1 MHDFRTME
9 TKRQHAWSPLRH
21 PAFRALCLS
30 GGVYFVGNAMQSMAA
45 AWQMVEVSGSSFL
58 ASLVQTAV
66 FLPMFLLGLPAGVLA
81 DTTDRRT
88 LISGALLAQAGACA
102 VLTLLALLGWAAP
115 AVVLGAMFVFGCCA
129 ALLTPAWN
137 SAVLDPLP
145 REEWP
150 QAITAIS
157 ISYNVARA
165 VGPVLAGVLFAW
177 VGSGGVFAVTVATT
191 LAMWWSIRRWP
202 PRPHPPSRLP
212 AERLWGGMVSGL
224 RYALHAPHVFAQLV
238 RATAFGAV
246 GSALWALLP
255 MIAQSRL
262 DEGARGYGW
271 LMGALG
277 AGAIGMGLM
286 LGRLRARHSLDRIIG
301 VSCLVFSAAM
311 IAGALSRSAPVL
323 LVAMVFGG
331 AAWMTATSTF
341 NSVTQSSVPPW
352 VRSRAL
358 ALHIVS
364 FLGAFAFGSAFWGM
378 AGDLAGLGPALLLA
392 AALMAANALLSR
404 PLPLRVGDVEEI
416 TQAAPWDELFVTFE
430 PDPEAG
436 PVSVEI
442 AYRIRPGVDREF
454 LDTIGR
460 IRASRRRDGATLWRV
475 YKDLAEPDRY
485 VERFIVES
493 WSTYLHQRARA
504 TVADQ
509 ALEAEIRSFLAEG
522 ESARMAHYVAE
533 R

>member
-1 MHDFRTME
+1 MQS
-9 TKRQHAWSPLRH
+9 KRHHVWSPLRH

-115 AVVLGAMFVFGCCA
+115 AVVLAAMFVFGCCA

-165 VGPVLAGVLFAW
+165 VGPVLAGVLFAG

-255 MIAQSRL
+255 IIAQARL
-262 DEGARGYGW
+262 DEGARGYGL

-277 AGAIGMGLM
+277 TGAIAMGLM

-301 VSCLVFSAAM
+301 ASCLVFAGAM

-323 LVAMVFGG
+323 LAAMVFGG

-378 AGDLAGLGPALLLA
+378 AGDLVGLAPSLLLA
-392 AALMAANALLSR
+392 AALMAANALLAR

-442 AYRIRPGVDREF
+442 AYRIRPGVERDF

-475 YKDLAEPDRY
+475 YKDLAESDRY

-522 ESARMAHYVAE
+522 ETARMAHYVAE